1 MTIIPNINDTTTIPA
16 IDLLLLLLSLHIPA
30 DPELLFGTVVVVVVD
45 DDTVGHGICSARIV
59 ISTDSVNIPCTCDTL
74 HFK

>member
-1 MTIIPNINDTTTIPA
+1 MTIIPNTNDTTTTPA
-16 IDLLLLLLSLHIPA
+16 IDLLLLLLHIPA